1 MMLANKTLF
10 LALFSLSKIPMHSL
24 PRLSCFEFA
33 YAFVSS
39 SNILFIMSW
48 SKLLHCYPARTNTA
62 QWHRKKKEL
71 EPVIVKVLFKNPCA
85 SSKTIVQHQ
94 GYTLQNCSSLQN
106 YCPFCLEKSIHFDS
120 IVCIASSCHIYEQ
133 RKQSEI
139 RQSIS
144 STMTIRKA

>member
-62 QWHRKKKEL
+62 QWHREKKNL
-71 EPVIVKVLFKNPCA
+71 NRLQSRFY
-85 SSKTIVQHQ
+85 SKIHAP
-94 GYTLQNCSSLQN
+94 LQ
-106 YCPFCLEKSIHFDS
+106 
-120 IVCIASSCHIYEQ
+120 
-133 RKQSEI
+133 
-139 RQSIS
+139 RQSY
-144 STMTIRKA
+144 STKDIHYRTVAHYRITVPFVWKKASILIQLFVQQVPVTFMNKESKVKLDKVFPRQ